1 MPASTDPESTFVA
14 RACECG
20 AAVRDDGLVLGMT
33 DAGLHAALRL
43 GSGTGW
49 WWDCV
54 FFVLDGESCRLR
66 RGRHWRGPRQRVAPA
81 MEPGGGT
88 PQAPHTGHEMFFYG
102 TFVLPR
108 KCRKKRK
115 KKKTWIY
122 FRDFTLSPSMNWK
135 GTNLWEGFR
144 PCSMEFRRDERP
156 SFARLVQSW
165 RMVVILGHE

>member
-1 MPASTDPESTFVA
+1 MKGFVGDEGGWFLHGPSRA
-14 RACECG
+14 RSRLRCG
-20 AAVRDDGLVLGMT
+20 CQGPGFDGVQ
-33 DAGLHAALRL
+33 
-43 GSGTGW
+43 GTGCMV
-49 WWDCV
+49 DCV
-54 FFVLDGESCRLR
+54 FFVLDGESCRFR
-66 RGRHWRGPRQRVAPA
+66 RGRHWRGGRKPVPA
-81 MEPGGGT
+81 GVRSATRGMEPKGGT
-88 PQAPHTGHEMFFYG
+88 PQAPHTGHKMFFYG

-108 KCRKKRK
+108 KRRKKRK

>member
-1 MPASTDPESTFVA
+1 
-14 RACECG
+14 
-20 AAVRDDGLVLGMT
+20 MT
-33 DAGLHAALRL
+33 DAGLHAVLREPQGPDGGGIAVFL
-43 GSGTGW
+43 W
-49 WWDCV
+49 WMTRELQISARQGLEGRAQPV
-54 FFVLDGESCRLR
+54 PAGVRSAT
-66 RGRHWRGPRQRVAPA
+66 RG
-81 MEPGGGT
+81 MEPEGGT
-88 PQAPHTGHEMFFYG
+88 PESPHTWHKLFFYG

-108 KCRKKRK
+108 KRRKKRK

-144 PCSMEFRRDERP
+144 PCSMEFRREDRP